1 MTNMIF
7 DLGMM
12 VYDTNSNNPIMVSAG
27 ADKMSKINEPDG
39 AGRSK
44 ASLEELYQQAIE
56 SQFPKQKDQA
66 ATNTKLLEKMTD
78 FKDEKVDR
86 MLREKQEYQE
96 QAKRDAERAKKIE
109 QK

>member
-1 MTNMIF
+1 MNHMTNMIF

-44 ASLEELYQQAIE
+44 ASLEELY
-56 SQFPKQKDQA
+56 
-66 ATNTKLLEKMTD
+66 
-78 FKDEKVDR
+78 
-86 MLREKQEYQE
+86 
-96 QAKRDAERAKKIE
+96 
-109 QK
+109 